1 MSNINIIKCCALVA
15 VWLIMLFYFFT
26 SCKTTT
32 YNLDNDPEVLD
43 WYIDNNDTIIY
54 RKEDSVR
61 DARERWEYHRSLVH
75 DSLWE

>member
-1 MSNINIIKCCALVA
+1 
-15 VWLIMLFYFFT
+15 MLFYFFT

-54 RKEDSVR
+54 KKQDSIM
-61 DARERWEYHRSLVH
+61 DARKRWEYHRSLAH

>member
-1 MSNINIIKCCALVA
+1 MSNKNIIKCCALVA
-15 VWLIMLFYFFT
+15 VWLTMLFYFFT

-61 DARERWEYHRSLVH
+61 DSRERWEYHRSLAH